1 MHALHGNP
9 SFCVKSEYGSFAGL
23 FQVPLSQRFV
33 FLSVAVL
40 CEPASSTVH
49 YQPDGVIDRNTCR
62 VEESDNACR
71 RNGRSFRP
79 VYTNP
84 FLFGLARTKAACC
97 DKQQGVVLSSLG
109 HNKL

>member
-62 VEESDNACR
+62 VEESDITRVVETA
-71 RNGRSFRP
+71 GRFD
-79 VYTNP
+79 
-84 FLFGLARTKAACC
+84 LFTRIRSCLDWPER
-97 DKQQGVVLSSLG
+97 KQHVVINNRALF
-109 HNKL
+109 